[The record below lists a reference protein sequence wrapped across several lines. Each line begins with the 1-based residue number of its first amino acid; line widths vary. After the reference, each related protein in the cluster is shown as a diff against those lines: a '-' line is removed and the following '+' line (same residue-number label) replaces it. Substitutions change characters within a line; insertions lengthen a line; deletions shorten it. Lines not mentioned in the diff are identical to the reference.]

1 MRQVGKRILAYQRN
15 DKKQGKSITETSGI
29 V

>member
-1 MRQVGKRILAYQRN
+1 MGKRISLYQRN